1 MNARRYLTLA
11 ASALVLGAPLVGG
24 PAVLGGLAV
33 AGSKADTVD
42 ARLAAKAAKDARK
55 ALAKQNAQL
64 AVTHAEAAVAAD
76 PKNGEYR
83 KLLGETYL
91 FAGRFVSAAQALN
104 EALSLDP
111 ANGRIAL
118 NLALAQIGTGDWTTA
133 RQTLETHAATIPAS
147 DRGLA
152 FALAGDPGTA
162 VALLS
167 DAARQPGADAKTR
180 QNLALSL
187 ALAGQ
192 WQQAKAIA
200 AVDLPADQ
208 VDARIMQWA
217 TFSRPQNAYDQVA
230 ALLNVVPV
238 ADKGQPERLAL
249 ARSMSVAVAAQ
260 QVADPV
266 DNFMPGQTSVDTA
279 AAAAAPTSADV
290 GSVAPVAIAA
300 PAVTTPSGSQIVFA
314 ERKEVVQ
321 SVPMSPVKPV
331 AIAFAKSAAAFK
343 PMVEVK
349 SVGRSRVLKAEAA
362 SFTQSN
368 GQWFVQ
374 LGAFDSAGVARD
386 AWGRASKRV
395 PALQGMTPSSASVTT
410 KAGAFERLAVGGLS
424 RADATALC
432 GKVRASGGN
441 CFVRTGAGDRTASW
455 AKGTRLA
462 TR

>member
-1 MNARRYLTLA
+1 MNARRYLTIA

-24 PAVLGGLAV
+24 PAVMGGLAI
-33 AGSKADTVD
+33 AGGKAETVD
-42 ARLAAKAAKDARK
+42 ARKAAKSAAAARK
-55 ALAKQNAQL
+55 ALAKKKTQL
-64 AVTHAEAAVAAD
+64 AVTLAEAAVAYD

-111 ANGRIAL
+111 ANGRTAL
-118 NLALAQIGTGDWTTA
+118 NLALAQIANGEWTVA

-162 VALLS
+162 VAVLS
-167 DAARQPGADAKTR
+167 EAARQPGADAKTR

-200 AVDLPADQ
+200 AVDLPSDQ

-230 ALLNVVPV
+230 ALLNVTPI

-260 QVADPV
+260 TVADPV
-266 DNFMPGQTSVDTA
+266 DTYMPGQTAVDSA
-279 AAAAAPTSADV
+279 AAATTAPAAAEV
-290 GSVAPVAIAA
+290 GGVAPVEIAA
-300 PAVTTPSGSQIVFA
+300 PAVTAPSGAQIVFA
-314 ERKEVVQ
+314 DRKEVVQ
-321 SVPMSPVKPV
+321 ALPVAVAKPVRAAAVKPV
-331 AIAFAKSAAAFK
+331 A
-343 PMVEVK
+343 EVK
-349 SVGRSRVLKAEAA
+349 AVGAGRTLKPERAT
-362 SFTQSN
+362 FTQSN

-374 LGAFDSAGVARD
+374 LGAYESAGVARD
-386 AWGRASKRV
+386 AWGRAVKRTAV
-395 PALQGMTPSSASVTT
+395 LEGLTPSTASVTT
-410 KAGAFERLAVGGLS
+410 KVGAFQRLAVGGLT
-424 RADATALC
+424 RADAAALC
-432 GKVRASGGN
+432 GKVRSSGGS
-441 CFVRTGAGDRTASW
+441 CFVRTAAGDKLASW